1 MLEIRDY
8 SGSIEDWQQFVVKVW
23 GESYSGK
30 MLFPIWTP
38 DYFRWQTAMA
48 VPPPEP
54 AATETVPSDK
64 TQTASPFGIC
74 ATHCTA
80 AYDGDRLVGTIL
92 GIPFRFRGASGEFYG
107 SQGSWLSVDAEYRR
121 HKVATKL
128 RDAVRQRHQQLGM
141 FGQFGFVYFASRSS
155 QGPRFWGS
163 KKITTDFLQKTG
175 FWARVLN
182 PAKASAWSIS
192 RWDAFTMSLARF
204 QPSPRFRSKNFEVRE
219 FQPGDLSRCLEIV
232 NRFAQNTALSIDWQP
247 ASLSVLLTGK
257 VPAPSTSGNSPD
269 SKPGAGRSLIAV
281 RGGEVLGVLAYH
293 LLPFQG
299 RTVETIAV
307 IDLIAF
313 GDLTGFDRARFLS
326 AGLERMATEGA
337 VLALK
342 ASFGDYACS
351 PLWGAGFVPQPAHS
365 HLILTGATEGVSLPR
380 VRRSHLIWR

>member
-1 MLEIRDY
+1 VLEIRDY
-8 SGSIEDWQQFVVKVW
+8 SGSIEDWQHFVVKVW
-23 GESYSGK
+23 GESYAGK
-30 MLFPIWTP
+30 MLFPLWTP

-48 VPPPEP
+48 VPPADQTQPYLAP
-54 AATETVPSDK
+54 AG
-64 TQTASPFGIC
+64 SPFGIC
-74 ATHCTA
+74 APHCAA
-80 AYDGDRLVGTIL
+80 AYDGERMVGTIL
-92 GIPFRFRGASGEFYG
+92 GIPMRFRGPSGEFYG

-121 HKVATKL
+121 HKVATKM
-128 RDAVRQRHQQLGM
+128 RDAVRQRHAQLGM

-163 KKITTDFLQKTG
+163 KKISTDFLQKAG

-192 RWDAFTMSLARF
+192 RWDAFTMSLARL
-204 QPSPRFRSKNFEVRE
+204 QPRPRFKSKNFEVRE
-219 FQPGDLSRCLEIV
+219 FQPGDLPHCVEIV
-232 NRFAQNTALSIDWQP
+232 NRFAQNTELSIDWQP
-247 ASLSVLLTGK
+247 ASLSVLLSGK
-257 VPAPSTSGNSPD
+257 PPTASKPGEPSD

-313 GDLTGFDRARFLS
+313 GDLKGFDRTRFLS
-326 AGLERMATEGA
+326 AGLERMAAENA

-342 ASFGDYACS
+342 ASFGDYTCV

-365 HLILTGATEGVSLPR
+365 HLILTGATEGISLPR